1 MRSPTKNEAEL
12 PLMSEAEIMA
22 NAQSDPDNPPITEA
36 DLVRLRPLPAVRAL
50 RLRLRF
56 TQEEFAARYQIPL
69 GTLRDWEQRRTEP
82 DMAAQAYLKVI
93 AAEPMRTAEVLAR
106 KAAS

>member
-1 MRSPTKNEAEL
+1 MSDAEVL
-12 PLMSEAEIMA
+12 SNALAE
-22 NAQSDPDNPPITEA
+22 PDNPPITEA
-36 DLVRLRPLPAVRAL
+36 DLARLKPLPAVRAL
-50 RLRLRF
+50 RLRLRL

-93 AAEPMRTAEVLAR
+93 AAEPLRTAEVLAH
-106 KAAS
+106 KGAA